1 MEYSIRWHEDA
12 VSDLKKIDKNHRK
25 KIIEKVKTHLVKD
38 PISLGKPL
46 RGMFKGMYRYL
57 FGDYRI
63 LYIIR
68 EQELEILITTVG
80 HRKNVYQ
87 QK

>member
-1 MEYSIRWHEDA
+1 MEYSIRWHKDA

-46 RGMFKGMYRYL
+46 RGMFKGMYRYR
-57 FGDYRI
+57 FGDYRV

-68 EQELEILITTVG
+68 DQELEILITTVG